1 MRRISKEVKI
11 GNVKIGENNS
21 IAVQS
26 MLNFTS
32 YETEKNINQ
41 ALELKKVG
49 CDILRVAVPDLEA
62 VKLIS
67 KIKEKVDIPLV
78 ADIHFDYK
86 LAIESVIAGADKIR
100 INPGNIGSNDKVKKV
115 AKACLNKCVPIRIG
129 VNSGSIEKHIL
140 QKYGNA
146 SPKAMCESA
155 LYNAKLL
162 ENFGFKDIVL
172 SLKSSDVYTTVEAY
186 KLVSE
191 KCSYPL
197 HIGIT
202 EAGTEQ
208 MGIIKSAIGIGNLL
222 LNGIGDT
229 IRVSLTDDPIK
240 EIKSGINILK
250 ALNLHSQGVDIVS
263 CPTCGRT
270 RINLIEIA
278 KEVENLLADTKFKL
292 KIAIMGCVVNG
303 PGEAK
308 DADIGITGGDGI
320 GIIFKKGKIIRK
332 VKEKELVKE
341 LIKEVNLMIEH
352 KSIN

>member
-1 MRRISKEVKI
+1 MRRNSKEVKI
-11 GNVKIGENNS
+11 GNLKIGGNNP

-26 MLNFTS
+26 MLNFPS
-32 YETEKNINQ
+32 YETEKNVNQ
-41 ALELKKVG
+41 ALELKKAG
-49 CDILRVAVPDLEA
+49 CDILRVAIPDLNS

-67 KIKEKVDIPLV
+67 AIKDKVDIPLV

-100 INPGNIGSNDKVKKV
+100 INPGNIGSNDKIKAV
-115 AKACLNKCVPIRIG
+115 AKACSARDVPIRIG

-140 QKYGNA
+140 GKYGYA
-146 SPKAMCESA
+146 SPQAMCESA

-162 ENFGFKDIVL
+162 ENLGFKDIVL
-172 SLKSSDVYTTVEAY
+172 SLKSSDVYSAVEAY
-186 KLVSE
+186 KLAAN
-191 KCSYPL
+191 KCRYPL

-202 EAGTEQ
+202 EAGAEHI
-208 MGIIKSAIGIGNLL
+208 GIIKSSIGIGSLL
-222 LNGIGDT
+222 LSGIGDT
-229 IRVSLTDDPIK
+229 LRVSLTDDPIK

-250 ALNLHSQGVDIVS
+250 ALNLHNQGVTIVS

-278 KEVENLLADTKFKL
+278 KEVEKLLADTKCKL

-308 DADIGITGGDGI
+308 DADIGITGADGI

-332 VKEKELVKE
+332 VKEEELVKELVKE
-341 LIKEVNLMIEH
+341 VNLMTTN